1 MATKEQAG
9 RPRVDDAIKVG
20 LYLASDTYSLADVA
34 VIPYILRLEL
44 LRLSPIWDGRRNV
57 AAWWERVARDPR
69 PTPAIFKRMTEADA
83 APFKSLQPDPWP
95 EVHEML
101 LAAA

>member
-1 MATKEQAG
+1 MGDATSQLG
-9 RPRVDDAIKVG
+9 G
-20 LYLASDTYSLADVA
+20 SGY
-34 VIPYILRLEL
+34 
-44 LRLSPIWDGRRNV
+44 
-57 AAWWERVARDPR
+57 ARDPR